1 MLTGKGNLLL
11 SFFCQIVEKVIAIK
25 EIIVATKPK
34 KGIPEPISKGFDS
47 VEDNKKNTEDPSK
60 MDVSAID
67 RLPNPVGYRLLVIPY
82 YMKQKTAG
90 GIIIPDA
97 VRERESHATVAAYVV
112 KMGSDAY
119 ADANK
124 FPTGPWCEEKS
135 WVLMGRYA
143 GNRFKVD
150 GLEVR
155 LINDDNVIATILDPS
170 DISYV

>member
-1 MLTGKGNLLL
+1 M
-11 SFFCQIVEKVIAIK
+11 A
-25 EIIVATKPK
+25 K
-34 KGIPEPISKGFDS
+34 KLFVPDRLAAQRAKSKIPEPISKGFES

-112 KMGSDAY
+112 
-119 ADANK
+119 
-124 FPTGPWCEEKS
+124 
-135 WVLMGRYA
+135 
-143 GNRFKVD
+143 
-150 GLEVR
+150 
-155 LINDDNVIATILDPS
+155 
-170 DISYV
+170 

>member
-1 MLTGKGNLLL
+1 MAKKLFVPDRLAAQRAK
-11 SFFCQIVEKVIAIK
+11 SKV
-25 EIIVATKPK
+25 
-34 KGIPEPISKGFDS
+34 PEPISKGFES

-112 KMGSDAY
+112 KMGPDAY

-124 FPTGPWCEEKS
+124 FPTGPWCEERS